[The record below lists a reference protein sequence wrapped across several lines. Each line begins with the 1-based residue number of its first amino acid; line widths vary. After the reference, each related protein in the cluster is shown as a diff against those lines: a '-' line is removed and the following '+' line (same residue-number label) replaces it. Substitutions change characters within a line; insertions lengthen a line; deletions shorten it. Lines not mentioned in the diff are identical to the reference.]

1 MNSAVLLDATVV
13 TRCRRRVHLEHD
25 LAAADAPRAALDAST
40 QRRIADAAAHRRL
53 VADRLADLHRAD
65 WAEVSPDLPAEQR
78 RSATLALLSKGTP
91 FVWGGLLPTDP
102 SGGRRGGTELLVRHR
117 GGYLPVIVVRHKV
130 TDPGSGART
139 SPLTSPLLAAAR
151 TDPKRKVRPQARD
164 QMRLAHAVRL
174 LQTAGLAARGRATG
188 GVIGLEADVVLW
200 YDLDA
205 PTWSGGHTAMVEYDT
220 RFADRLAVARAA
232 AAGAQPLAQPSRVTE
247 CRSCPWWPICG
258 PALRAARDVSMV
270 LRGEDTVAL
279 RAAGVA
285 TVDALAALDPVGY
298 PPTPMAGMSFR
309 DAVWLARAWQ
319 RDLTLVRRHRR
330 VTVPRADVEVDVDME
345 SFDEAGAY
353 LWGCLLSGI
362 DIGMPRGYHAFATWE
377 PVPTPDEARSFAAF
391 WSWLTEV
398 RARAAERGLSVSAYC
413 YNEQAENRWMFSS
426 AERFAGAPGIPTS
439 AAVQEFITCGQ
450 WVDMYAV
457 VSAEFLCA
465 RGKGLK
471 TIAPAAGFSWH
482 DPEASGENSMRWYAD
497 AVGRSGAEPD
507 LAQRARLL
515 TYNADDVRATHAL
528 RLWMSSDRVNEV
540 PYAGDL
546 RPCDHGNNTA

>member
-1 MNSAVLLDATVV
+1 VNLAVLLDAAVV

-25 LAAADAPRAALDAST
+25 PAAADAPRAALDASV
-40 QRRIADAAAHRRL
+40 QRRIADAAAHRRG
-53 VADRLADLHRAD
+53 VADRLAELHTAD
-65 WAEVSPDLPAEQR
+65 WAEVSPDLPVEQR
-78 RSATLALLSKGTP
+78 RAATLALLSKGAP

-102 SGGRRGGTELLVRHR
+102 LGGRRGGAELLVRHR
-117 GGYLPVIVVRHKV
+117 DGYLPVIVVRHKV

-139 SPLTSPLLAAAR
+139 SPLAQPLLAASR
-151 TDPKRKVRPQARD
+151 PDPKRKIRAQSRD
-164 QMRLAHAVRL
+164 QMRLAHTLRL
-174 LQTAGLAARGRATG
+174 LQAAGLAVRGRATG
-188 GVIGLEADVVLW
+188 GVIGLEADVVVW

-205 PTWSGGHTAMVEYDT
+205 PTWSGGHSAMVEYDA

-232 AAGAQPLAQPSRVTE
+232 VTEAEPLAQPSRVTE
-247 CRSCPWWPICG
+247 CRSCPWWPTCG
-258 PALRAARDVSMV
+258 PALRASRDVSMV

-279 RAAGVA
+279 RAAGVY
-285 TVDALAALDPVGY
+285 TVDALAALDPAGD

-319 RDLTLVRRHRR
+319 RDLTLVRRHRHIA
-330 VTVPRADVEVDVDME
+330 VPRADVEVDVDME

-353 LWGCLLSGI
+353 LWGCLLSGS
-362 DIGMPRGYHAFATWE
+362 DIGMPGGYRAFATWE

-391 WSWLTEV
+391 WSWLTDV
-398 RARAAERGLSVSAYC
+398 RGRAAALGLSLTAYC
-413 YNEQAENRWMFSS
+413 YNEQAENRWMLSS
-426 AERFAGAPGIPTS
+426 VERFAGAPGIPTA
-439 AAVQEFITCGQ
+439 AAVQEFISSDQ
-450 WVDMYAV
+450 WVDLYAV

-482 DPEASGENSMRWYAD
+482 DPEASGENSMRWYSD
-497 AVGRSGAEPD
+497 AVGLGGGEPD

-528 RLWMSSDRVNEV
+528 RLWMSSERVNDV

-546 RPCDHGNNTA
+546 